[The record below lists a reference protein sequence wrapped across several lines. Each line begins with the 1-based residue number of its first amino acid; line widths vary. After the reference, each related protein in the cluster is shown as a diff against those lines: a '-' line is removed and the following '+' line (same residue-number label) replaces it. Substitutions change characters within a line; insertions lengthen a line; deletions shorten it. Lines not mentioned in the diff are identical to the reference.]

1 MTRHSKVFLCTCF
14 FWLNKNFLIEQS
26 YQRYWREHQKQV
38 YCTTVFYDNMWLACS
53 VVRAL
58 AQKWISRYVPYQIR
72 NVGPPNIHG
81 CTNDCWLL
89 CTTKMLGYSWKKKH
103 HFNSMSIQFI
113 DCASFYAV
121 NLKRHRRTCKLKIR
135 RNDEVIDLRKVLWC
149 TTSNWQR
156 IERLLKVNSPSFHQ
170 SGSVCM
176 MRLCSSAC
184 IDCVDEDV
192 MCL

>member
-1 MTRHSKVFLCTCF
+1 MCHIRSEMLAPQTYMDARMIVDCYA
-14 FWLNKNFLIEQS
+14 Q
-26 YQRYWREHQKQV
+26 QK
-38 YCTTVFYDNMWLACS
+38 CLDI
-53 VVRAL
+53 RA
-58 AQKWISRYVPYQIR
+58 
-72 NVGPPNIHG
+72 
-81 CTNDCWLL
+81 
-89 CTTKMLGYSWKKKH
+89 KKKH

-149 TTSNWQR
+149 TTSYWQR